1 MHHKH
6 DTRRMPCA
14 QIPGQTA
21 PPPRRMSV
29 CPGKKGSKRASF
41 EVCGPKK
48 KEIYEFR
55 YAVYAWEQL

>member
-1 MHHKH
+1 
-6 DTRRMPCA
+6 MPCA